1 MARSE
6 RYALKRDREIFP
18 VRCALVS
25 FILIISEKEK
35 AANKLA
41 ALVGFT
47 HSRVTLLFNLHRVFM
62 IFTCKSCS
70 AGGKWLT

>member
-35 AANKLA
+35 AAKE
-41 ALVGFT
+41 VGCSGRL
-47 HSRVTLLFNLHRVFM
+47 HTLPRDPAVQPAPSFYDFYL
-62 IFTCKSCS
+62 
-70 AGGKWLT
+70 